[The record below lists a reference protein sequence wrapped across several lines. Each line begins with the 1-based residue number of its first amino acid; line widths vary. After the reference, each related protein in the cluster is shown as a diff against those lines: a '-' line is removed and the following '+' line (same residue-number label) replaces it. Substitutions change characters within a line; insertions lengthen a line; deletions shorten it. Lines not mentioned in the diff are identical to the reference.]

1 VTLAIEVTP
10 NGAQGDR
17 STHAA
22 PVFAPLIEA
31 IDWSRPAFELTEGV
45 AFQAVSI
52 GARLEASRSAENLL
66 SWFFHVLCRIE
77 KKSVIQFTPPSL
89 APSPL

>member
-1 VTLAIEVTP
+1 VRETDERDAVRAPTRERPRAIEVTP

-45 AFQAVSI
+45 AFSSSQHQGTS
-52 GARLEASRSAENLL
+52 
-66 SWFFHVLCRIE
+66 
-77 KKSVIQFTPPSL
+77 
-89 APSPL
+89 